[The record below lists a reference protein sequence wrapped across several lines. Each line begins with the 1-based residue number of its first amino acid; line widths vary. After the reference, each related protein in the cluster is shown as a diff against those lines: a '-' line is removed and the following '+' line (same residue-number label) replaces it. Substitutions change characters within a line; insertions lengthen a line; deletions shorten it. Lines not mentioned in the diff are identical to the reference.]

1 MYSLCR
7 LGRRTEDTAISPVW
21 IVRILL
27 LCELCTTKNTP
38 IKKESD
44 HNRNRNRGKLTTGN
58 DTKQHAHDKV
68 PHGHTHHDADNR
80 QIFSSETIVIINFF
94 SVMKRSGLTC

>member
-7 LGRRTEDTAISPVW
+7 LGRRTEDMAVSPVW
-21 IVRILL
+21 IVRMLL

-38 IKKESD
+38 MDASEKPPDGDRHRET
-44 HNRNRNRGKLTTGN
+44 LTTGN
-58 DTKQHAHDKV
+58 DTKQHANDKV

-80 QIFSSETIVIINFF
+80 QIL
-94 SVMKRSGLTC
+94 RSGTMVLLRVEFQ